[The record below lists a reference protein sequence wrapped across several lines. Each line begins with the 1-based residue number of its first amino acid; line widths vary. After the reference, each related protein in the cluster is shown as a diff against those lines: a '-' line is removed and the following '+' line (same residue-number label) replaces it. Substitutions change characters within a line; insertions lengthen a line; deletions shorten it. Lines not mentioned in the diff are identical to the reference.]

1 LNNIELPG
9 KALHIALI
17 SPQFPPS
24 IGGGGISTST
34 FHQAIGLTRLGHKVD
49 IYTWLDSPVSQD
61 INFPR
66 LTVKRLNNPK
76 WLNWL
81 ENNMNRILRF
91 FARIGHFGKRVSFV
105 GALRDLRGMMTFL
118 NLVRIGRFQKYDII
132 EIPEWGGACAA
143 FKKKF
148 IQGTLIVK
156 LHGSL
161 YSHYY
166 NYRQFSTLSRLD
178 KIIASW
184 VEMKGVVNGD
194 IIICPSCT
202 MANEAYQ
209 WLGVTK
215 DIKILPNTIDFPWFD
230 ENLKKSR
237 KIESLEEPIRVLF
250 SGRIDPMKGAH
261 IINDLVGRLRS
272 NLGDKNW
279 DFILA
284 GDASGINRFSELCI
298 PYQSKV
304 SIQLPG
310 YLSMEDLICELG
322 LADIFLFPSQSENF
336 PMSILEAMAA
346 GLPIIAS
353 EVGGIPDMVR
363 RNVDGILCPKDDEIA
378 FYDALMKLRN
388 PELRK
393 IFGDNARLRVKSYYS
408 TDIILP
414 KWLKLFSDFL
424 IDPS

>member
-1 LNNIELPG
+1 MNNKELPG
-9 KALHIALI
+9 KALRIALI

-24 IGGGGISTST
+24 RGGGGISTST

-61 INFPR
+61 INFHG

-81 ENNMNRILRF
+81 EVNINRLLRF
-91 FARIGHFGKRVSFV
+91 VARIGHLGKRVAFS
-105 GALRDLRGMMTFL
+105 GAFRNLRGMMTFL
-118 NLVRIGRFQKYDII
+118 KLVRIGSFQKYDII
-132 EIPEWGGACAA
+132 EVPEWGGACAA
-143 FKKKF
+143 FNKKF

-166 NYRQFSTLSRLD
+166 TYWPFSNLSRLD
-178 KIIASW
+178 IKIASW

-202 MANEAYQ
+202 MANEANQ
-209 WLGVTK
+209 WLGVRK
-215 DIKILPNTIDFPWFD
+215 DIIIIPNTIDFPWFD
-230 ENLKKSR
+230 ENIKKSR
-237 KIESLEEPIRVLF
+237 KVESLEKPIRILF

-261 IINDLVGRLRS
+261 IINNLVGRLRR
-272 NLGDKNW
+272 NPREKDW
-279 DFILA
+279 EFILA
-284 GDASGINRFSELCI
+284 GDASGVNRFSELCI

-363 RNVDGILCPKDDEIA
+363 KNVDGILCPKDDEIA
-378 FYDALMKLRN
+378 FYDALMKLSN

-393 IFGDNARLRVKSYYS
+393 TYGTNARLRVGSDYS
-408 TDIILP
+408 TDIIIP
-414 KWLKLFSDFL
+414 KWLQLFNDFL
-424 IDPS
+424 RDPS